1 MKATEFSL
9 RHPVTV
15 LIITMATIFFGI
27 YSYTHMGVER
37 MPNVEFPLVVVSTT
51 MEGASPAIMDSDVT
65 DILEARINTIEGI
78 KEMTSYSY
86 EGRSLIVVEFEMDRN
101 VDFAASDV
109 RGKVNMAQ
117 NSLPDD
123 CDVPQVD
130 KYDPNDR
137 PVMQIAI
144 KNDGRTSQKDMSRFV
159 DKIVQEQLQT
169 AKGVGRV
176 SLSGFSEREIDIWI
190 RPDDLERY
198 KLTQKDIR
206 TALYNKHVE
215 LPAGRVEGQMKE
227 YGIRIIGEYPD
238 ALQLES
244 LPIAVRNGAVV
255 RLRDVARV
263 EDTFKEKRSMAV
275 YEGKKTIIVQVRKQK
290 GANEVLL
297 SQRVKEKL
305 EYLNSIAPKGLT
317 LEVVRDNATFII
329 SSMDGV
335 FWDTIMAILLTSIIM
350 FAFLR
355 TLRATFI
362 AVISIPV
369 CLLGSIIFLN
379 WFGLTIN
386 NMSMMGI
393 SLAVGMV
400 VDATTVI
407 LENIYRH
414 KEQGKNA
421 FVASEEGT
429 NEVAFSVIA
438 GAATTLAVFLP
449 IAFMGGLMGRFFNT
463 FGITVAA
470 TISISLLVSVTL
482 TPYLASRLLGRNL
495 PPKKWQ
501 IAMEQPLINL
511 EKAYKKGL
519 AYCTS
524 HRRKTIYAAL
534 SFFVLGIII
543 AATLGS
549 EFFPKEDQ
557 GQIRAEFELP
567 ADTALNVTTEIT
579 RQAIEL
585 IQKDPAVAYTFGS
598 IGSGAGEEVYKS
610 TIQIKLIDRK
620 KRDNATVVQKRLR
633 GLLSRFKDANVKM
646 GGWGSSD
653 VTAVIHGPTSEVLA
667 EIGEKIKRDIEQDP
681 SCGLGDVIL
690 GLKMDKPRINL
701 YLNRA
706 LADDL
711 NISIRDLSTEM
722 LTWFTGDEIGTFNDG
737 GYRYKI
743 RLRSEAHAR
752 DSISEV
758 MRTLVQTK
766 TGEIIQA
773 DGLIT
778 PKIAPSPTV
787 ITRHDRQRS
796 IKIEANVYGIDP
808 GQGYKKLVELFNKY
822 QPHDGT
828 FSIAPSAETRQ
839 MQESFGHMMTALV
852 FAIILVYIVMAIQFE
867 SFLHPLTVM
876 FSLPL
881 MTAGSFGLLAMANVN
896 SSVMSI
902 MGLILLVGIV
912 VNNAIILVDF
922 INQLRERGMDK
933 VSAVLEAGP
942 LRLRAILMTTVS
954 TLIGAVPVALALSEG
969 GETRQPMSLA
979 IIGGLTTS
987 TLLTLF
993 VIPVIYLIFDDM
1005 KDKMGIKM
1013 RRYKA
1018 YLRYREIQSYKKDRD
1033 ANMTSLQDLI
1043 KTKIS
1048 KLLKKLKKT
1057 KSTKM
1062 FVVLLASVLTI
1073 VLASSSCIAETKTA
1087 QNDTKPT
1094 ADTAKEQAVNGL
1106 TLKDTIDIALKNNA
1120 SLRTL
1125 SQEIEKAK
1133 ASRLV
1138 ADVAFLPSLTISGS
1152 TERQKLPVVPA
1163 LNKYDSSEIGATLS
1177 QIIYSGGKVPAGVRQ
1192 AAAQYAMALAAYEE
1206 GKNETLKD
1214 VYKFYFNVVL
1224 WHDAVNI
1231 AEEAQKTAEA
1241 ILKETQ
1247 TKVKL
1252 GLANKLELIRAQ
1264 QQVAEGVAKV
1274 ADNKSNLRLAEANLY
1289 SFLGIPLKEKC
1300 SYLDAIFEPT
1310 VDLND
1315 EVSIATA
1322 RQHRYD
1328 LVRLR
1333 KQLDVQ
1339 KEQIKIE
1346 RSAMLP
1352 SLVAF
1357 AKGGYTNPYNREDN
1371 SGDTW
1376 SVGLT
1381 LDFPLFDRNVARR
1394 AVKIAKATLE
1404 QNKISLEQKELDIE
1418 NNVKTAI
1425 AEIKGFQ
1432 DALKSKKLAEEL
1444 AKESLRL
1451 ARLGYQEGVTQQVDL
1466 LKAQDDYEQA
1476 RYNYELSKNNYLLSV
1491 VGLKYIEGTLINW
1504 VNAENN

>member
-51 MEGASPAIMDSDVT
+51 MDGASPAIMDSDVT
-65 DILEARINTIEGI
+65 DVLEARINTIEGI

-86 EGRSLIVVEFEMDRN
+86 EGRSLIVIEFEMDRDI
-101 VDFAASDV
+101 DFAASDV

-130 KYDPNDR
+130 KYDPTDR

-176 SLSGFSEREIDIWI
+176 SLSGFSEREIDIWL

-215 LPAGRVEGQMKE
+215 LPAGRVEGPTKE

-238 ALQLES
+238 ATQLEN

-297 SQRVKEKL
+297 SKMVKEKL
-305 EYLNSIAPKGLT
+305 AQLNAIAPKGLS
-317 LEVVRDNATFII
+317 LEVVRDNSIFII
-329 SSMDGV
+329 NSMNGV

-414 KEQGKNA
+414 KELGKNA

-449 IAFMGGLMGRFFNT
+449 IAFMGGIMGRYFNT

-511 EKAYKKGL
+511 EKAYRKAL

-524 HRRKTIYAAL
+524 HRRKTMYAAFA
-534 SFFVLGIII
+534 FFILGLII
-543 AATLGS
+543 ASTLGS

-567 ADTALNVTTEIT
+567 ADSSLGVTTEIT

-610 TIQIKLIDRK
+610 TIQIKLVDRK

-633 GLLSRFKDANVKM
+633 ELLSRFKDANVKM
-646 GGWGSSD
+646 GSWGSSD
-653 VTAVIHGPTSEVLA
+653 VTAVIHGPTSEALA
-667 EIGEKIKRDIEQDP
+667 EIGEKMKRDIEQNP
-681 SCGLGDVIL
+681 SNGLADVIL

-711 NISIRDLSTEM
+711 DISIRDLSSEM
-722 LTWFTGDEIGTFNDG
+722 LTWFMGDQIGTFNDG

-752 DSISEV
+752 DDISEV
-758 MRTLVQTK
+758 LRTLIKTK

-773 DGLIT
+773 DGIIT
-778 PKIAPSPTV
+778 PEIGPSPTV

-796 IKIEANVYGIDP
+796 IKIEANVNGIDP

-828 FSIAPSAETRQ
+828 FSIVPSAETRQ
-839 MQESFGHMMTALV
+839 MQESSTHMMTALV

-867 SFLHPLTVM
+867 SFLHPFTVM

-896 SSVMSI
+896 SSVMSM

-933 VSAVLEAGP
+933 VAAVLEAGP

-993 VIPVIYLIFDDM
+993 VIPVIYLIFDDI
-1005 KDKMGIKM
+1005 KDRTGRKL

-1018 YLRYREIQSYKKDRD
+1018 YLRYKEIQSYKKDRE
-1033 ANMTSLQDLI
+1033 MTTSHVNAKNI
-1043 KTKIS
+1043 M
-1048 KLLKKLKKT
+1048 T
-1057 KSTKM
+1057 KSTKSNTTNILIV
-1062 FVVLLASVLTI
+1062 FLLSGLSLIFACRVCL
-1073 VLASSSCIAETKTA
+1073 AETKLQQPTQA
-1087 QNDTKPT
+1087 Q
-1094 ADTAKEQAVNGL
+1094 EIQMSEGL
-1106 TLKDTIDIALKNNA
+1106 TLQNAIDIALKNNA
-1120 SLRTL
+1120 NLRTL
-1125 SQEIEKAK
+1125 ALDVEKAK

-1138 ADVAFLPSLTISGS
+1138 ADVAFLPSLTIAGNA
-1152 TERQKLPVVPA
+1152 TRQKLPVVPA
-1163 LNKYDSSEIGATLS
+1163 LDKYTDTSVGATLT

-1192 AAAQYAMALAAYEE
+1192 IAAQYAMALATYEE
-1206 GKNETLKD
+1206 GKNDALRN
-1214 VYKFYFNVVL
+1214 VYKLYFDVVL
-1224 WHDAVNI
+1224 WHTAVEI
-1231 AEEAQKTAEA
+1231 AEDAKKTAEA

-1264 QQVAEGVAKV
+1264 QQVAESVAKV
-1274 ADNKSNLRLAEANLY
+1274 ADNKSDLRLAEANLY

-1300 SYLDAIFEPT
+1300 QYSDEIFEPS

-1315 EVSIATA
+1315 EASIATA

-1346 RSAMLP
+1346 RAALLP
-1352 SLVAF
+1352 TLSAF
-1357 AKGGYTNPYNREDN
+1357 AKGSYLNPYNRQDT

-1381 LDFPLFDRNVARR
+1381 LDVPLFDRNVARR

-1404 QNKISLEQKELDIE
+1404 QNKISLTQKELDIE

-1425 AEIKGFQ
+1425 AEILGFQ
-1432 DALKSKKLAEEL
+1432 DAVKSKKLAEDL

-1451 ARLGYQEGVTQQVDL
+1451 ARLGYKEGVTQQVDL
-1466 LKAQDDYEQA
+1466 LKAQDDYAQA
-1476 RYNYELSKNNYLLSV
+1476 QYNYEMAKKNYLMAV
-1491 VGLKYIEGTLINW
+1491 VALKYVEGTLINW
-1504 VNAENN
+1504 TNGQTMPNGQN

>member
-15 LIITMATIFFGI
+15 LIVTLSTIFFGI
-27 YSYTHMGVER
+27 YSYKHMGVER
-37 MPNVEFPLVVVSTT
+37 MPNVDFPLVVVSTT

-86 EGRSLIVVEFEMDRN
+86 EGKSLIVVEFELDRN
-101 VDFAASDV
+101 IDFAAADV
-109 RGKVNMAQ
+109 RGKVNIAQ
-117 NSLPDD
+117 DSLPDD

-130 KYDPNDR
+130 KFDPSDR
-137 PVMQIAI
+137 PVMQVAI

-169 AKGVGRV
+169 ASGVGRV

-206 TALYNKHVE
+206 NALYNKHVE
-215 LPAGRVEGQMKE
+215 LPAGRVESKSKE

-238 ALQLES
+238 ALQLEG

-275 YEGKKTIIVQVRKQK
+275 YEGKRTIIVQIRKQK
-290 GANEVLL
+290 GANEVKL
-297 SQRVKEKL
+297 SKMVREKIDH
-305 EYLNSIAPKGLT
+305 LNKIAPKGLT

-329 SSMDGV
+329 NSMDGV
-335 FWDTIMAILLTSIIM
+335 FWDTVMAVLLTAFIM

-355 TLRATFI
+355 TWRATFI

-369 CLLGSIIFLN
+369 CLFGTFIFLN

-414 KEQGKNA
+414 KEEGKTA
-421 FVASEEGT
+421 FVAAEDGT

-449 IAFMGGLMGRFFNT
+449 IAFMGGMMGRFFNT
-463 FGITVAA
+463 FGITVAS
-470 TISISLLVSVTL
+470 TISISLIVSVTL

-501 IAMEQPLINL
+501 VAMEKPLIDL
-511 EKAYKKGL
+511 EHAYRKGL

-524 HRRKTIYAAL
+524 HRRRTIYAAL
-534 SFFVLGIII
+534 AFFLFGIVI
-543 AATLGS
+543 ASTLGS
-549 EFFPKEDQ
+549 EFYPKEDQ
-557 GQIRAEFELP
+557 GLLRVEFELP
-567 ADTALNVTTEIT
+567 ADTSLDVTTEIT
-579 RQAIEL
+579 REAINV
-585 IQKDPAVAYTFGS
+585 IRQDPAVAYTFGS

-610 TIQIKLIDRK
+610 TLQIKLVDRS
-620 KRDNATVVQKRLR
+620 KRENATIVQNRLR
-633 GLLSRFKDANVKM
+633 TILSRFKDANVKL

-653 VTAVIHGPTSEVLA
+653 ITAVIHGPTSEELA
-667 EIGEKIKRDIEQDP
+667 EIGEKIKKDIEQNP
-681 SCGLGDVIL
+681 SCGLTDVIL

-711 NISIRDLSTEM
+711 DISIRDLSTEM
-722 LTWFTGDEIGTFNDG
+722 LTWFMGDEIGTFNDG

-743 RLRSEAHAR
+743 RLRSEAHTR
-752 DSISEV
+752 SDVTDV
-758 MRTLVQTK
+758 MRTLMQTK

-773 DGLIT
+773 DGLIRSE
-778 PKIAPSPTV
+778 IAPSPTV

-796 IKIEANVYGIDP
+796 IKIEANVKGIDP
-808 GQGYKKLVELFNKY
+808 GQGYTKLVELFEKY

-828 FSIAPSAETRQ
+828 FDIAPSAETKN
-839 MQESFGHMMTALV
+839 MQESFSHMMTALV

-867 SFLHPLTVM
+867 SFLHPFTVM

-881 MTAGSFGLLAMANVN
+881 MTAGAFGLLAIANVHN
-896 SSVMSI
+896 SVMSI

-922 INQLRERGMDK
+922 INQLREKGRDK
-933 VSAVLEAGP
+933 VTAVLEAGP

-1005 KDKMGIKM
+1005 KDKWDAKI
-1013 RRYKA
+1013 RRFSA
-1018 YLRYREIQSYKKDRD
+1018 YLRYRETLSYKNEEGIDVMK
-1033 ANMTSLQDLI
+1033 SKI
-1043 KTKIS
+1043 KAFS
-1048 KLLKKLKKT
+1048 DWLKKT
-1057 KSTKM
+1057 FKKNSTKM
-1062 FVVLLASVLTI
+1062 LLVFLLTS
-1073 VLASSSCIAETKTA
+1073 LALTLATPKVIAEEIMPSGSLSLQA
-1087 QNDTKPT
+1087 
-1094 ADTAKEQAVNGL
+1094 AIDTA
-1106 TLKDTIDIALKNNA
+1106 LKHNS
-1120 SLRTL
+1120 SLL
-1125 SQEIEKAK
+1125 SLAQEIEKAK

-1152 TERQKLPVVPA
+1152 ATRQKLAVVPA
-1163 LNKYDSSEIGATLS
+1163 LDKYTNSEINATLT
-1177 QIIYSGGKVPAGVRQ
+1177 QVLYSGGKVPASVRQ
-1192 AAAQYAMALAAYEE
+1192 SAAQYAMALAGYEE
-1206 GKNETLKD
+1206 GKNQAIKS
-1214 VYKFYFNVVL
+1214 VYKLYFNVVL
-1224 WHDAVNI
+1224 WQDAVNI
-1231 AEEAQKTAEA
+1231 AEEAKKTSEA
-1241 ILKETQ
+1241 LLKETQ
-1247 TKVKL
+1247 VKVKL
-1252 GLANKLELIRAQ
+1252 GLANKLELIRAEQ
-1264 QQVAEGVAKV
+1264 QLADSVAKI
-1274 ADNKSNLRLAEANLY
+1274 ANNKSALRQSEGELY
-1289 SFLGIPLKEKC
+1289 SFLGVPLNEDC
-1300 SYLDAIFEPT
+1300 EYLDRIFEPD

-1315 EVSIATA
+1315 KVSVETA
-1322 RQHRYD
+1322 KKNRYD
-1328 LVRLR
+1328 LVKLQ
-1333 KQLDVQ
+1333 KQLKYQ
-1339 KEQIKIE
+1339 KEQIRIE

-1352 SLVAF
+1352 TLSAF
-1357 AKGGYTNPYNREDN
+1357 AKGGYSNPYNREDK
-1371 SGDTW
+1371 SGDSW
-1376 SVGLT
+1376 SVGLN
-1381 LDFPLFDRNVARR
+1381 LEVPLFDRNVARHG
-1394 AVKIAKATLE
+1394 VKVARATLE
-1404 QNKISLEQKELDIE
+1404 QNKITLAQKELDIE
-1418 NNVKTAI
+1418 NDVKTAI
-1425 AEIKGFQ
+1425 ASIISYK
-1432 DALKSKKLAEEL
+1432 DAVKSKKLAMDL

-1451 ARLGYQEGVTQQVDL
+1451 ARLGYNEGVTQQVDL
-1466 LKAQDDYEQA
+1466 LQAQNDYEDA
-1476 RYNYELSKNNYLLSV
+1476 CYTYDTTRNLYLMAV
-1491 VGLKYIEGTLINW
+1491 INLKYTEGTLVNW
-1504 VNAENN
+1504 IDQGQKTNLGD

>member
-15 LIITMATIFFGI
+15 LIVTISTIFFGI

-37 MPNVEFPLVVVSTT
+37 MPNVDFPLVVVSTT

-86 EGRSLIVVEFEMDRN
+86 EGKSLIVVEFELDRN
-101 VDFAASDV
+101 IDFAAADV
-109 RGKVNMAQ
+109 RGKVNIAQ
-117 NSLPDD
+117 DSLPDD

-130 KYDPNDR
+130 KFDPSDR
-137 PVMQIAI
+137 PVMQVAI

-169 AKGVGRV
+169 ASGVGRV

-206 TALYNKHVE
+206 NALYNKHVE
-215 LPAGRVEGQMKE
+215 LPAGRVESKSKE

-238 ALQLES
+238 ALQLEG

-275 YEGKKTIIVQVRKQK
+275 YEGKKTIIVQIRKQK
-290 GANEVLL
+290 GANEVKL
-297 SQRVKEKL
+297 SKMVREKIDH
-305 EYLNSIAPKGLT
+305 LNKIAPKGLT

-329 SSMDGV
+329 NSMDGV
-335 FWDTIMAILLTSIIM
+335 FWDTVMAVLLTAFIM

-355 TLRATFI
+355 TWRATFI
-362 AVISIPV
+362 AVICIPV
-369 CLLGSIIFLN
+369 CLFGTFIFLN

-414 KEQGKNA
+414 KEEGKTA
-421 FVASEEGT
+421 FVAAEDGT

-449 IAFMGGLMGRFFNT
+449 IAFMGGMMGRFFNT
-463 FGITVAA
+463 FGITVAS
-470 TISISLLVSVTL
+470 TISISLIVSVTL

-501 IAMEQPLINL
+501 IAMEKPLINL
-511 EKAYKKGL
+511 EHAYRKGL
-519 AYCTS
+519 AYCVN
-524 HRRKTIYAAL
+524 HRRRTIYAAL
-534 SFFVLGIII
+534 AFFVFGLVI
-543 AATLGS
+543 ASTLGS
-549 EFFPKEDQ
+549 EFYPKEDQ
-557 GQIRAEFELP
+557 GQLRVEFELP
-567 ADTALNVTTEIT
+567 ADTSLDVTTQIT
-579 RQAIEL
+579 REAINV
-585 IQKDPAVAYTFGS
+585 IRQDPAVAYTFGS

-610 TIQIKLIDRK
+610 TLQIKLVDRS
-620 KRDNATVVQKRLR
+620 KRENATIVQDRLR
-633 GLLSRFKDANVKM
+633 EVLSRFKDANVKL

-653 VTAVIHGPTSEVLA
+653 ITAVLHGPTSEQLA
-667 EIGEKIKRDIEQDP
+667 EIGEKIKKEIEQNP
-681 SCGLGDVIL
+681 SWGLTDVIL

-711 NISIRDLSTEM
+711 DISVRDLSTEM
-722 LTWFTGDEIGTFNDG
+722 LTWFMGDEIGTFNDG

-743 RLRSEAHAR
+743 RLRSEAHTR
-752 DSISEV
+752 KDVTDV
-758 MRTLVQTK
+758 MRTLMQTK

-773 DGLIT
+773 DGLIRSE
-778 PKIAPSPTV
+778 IAPSPTV

-796 IKIEANVYGIDP
+796 IKIEANVKGIDP
-808 GQGYKKLVELFNKY
+808 GQGYKNLVQLFEKY

-828 FSIAPSAETRQ
+828 FDIAPSAETKN
-839 MQESFGHMMTALV
+839 MQESFTHMMTALV

-867 SFLHPLTVM
+867 SFLHPFTVM

-881 MTAGSFGLLAMANVN
+881 MTAGAFGLLAVANVRN
-896 SSVMSI
+896 SVMSI

-922 INQLRERGMDK
+922 INQLRDRGKDK
-933 VSAVLEAGP
+933 VTAVLEAGP

-993 VIPVIYLIFDDM
+993 VIPVIYLIFDDI
-1005 KDKMGIKM
+1005 KDKWALKM
-1013 RRYKA
+1013 RRFSA
-1018 YLRYREIQSYKKDRD
+1018 YLRYKEALSYQKDRE
-1033 ANMTSLQDLI
+1033 ADLT
-1043 KTKIS
+1043 KSKTNSKNNFGKNSTKI
-1048 KLLKKLKKT
+1048 
-1057 KSTKM
+1057 
-1062 FVVLLASVLTI
+1062 FIVFLLASLALSCVCPR
-1073 VLASSSCIAETKTA
+1073 VLAEQSVPPQKLTLQEAV
-1087 QNDTKPT
+1087 
-1094 ADTAKEQAVNGL
+1094 DTA
-1106 TLKDTIDIALKNNA
+1106 LKHNS
-1120 SLRTL
+1120 SLL
-1125 SQEIEKAK
+1125 SLEQEIEKAK

-1138 ADVAFLPSLTISGS
+1138 ADATFLPSLTISGS
-1152 TERQKLPVVPA
+1152 ATRQKLAVVPA
-1163 LNKYDSSEIGATLS
+1163 LDKYTNSEINATLT
-1177 QIIYSGGKVPAGVRQ
+1177 QVLFSGGKVPASVRQ
-1192 AAAQYAMALAAYEE
+1192 SAAQYAMALAGYEE
-1206 GKNETLKD
+1206 GKNQAIKS
-1214 VYKFYFNVVL
+1214 VYKLYFSVVL
-1224 WHDAVNI
+1224 WQDAVNI
-1231 AEEAQKTAEA
+1231 AEEAKKTSETL
-1241 ILKETQ
+1241 LKETQ
-1247 TKVKL
+1247 VKVKL
-1252 GLANKLELIRAQ
+1252 GLANKLELIRAEQ
-1264 QQVAEGVAKV
+1264 QLADSVAKI
-1274 ADNKSNLRLAEANLY
+1274 ANIKSSLRQSEGELY
-1289 SFLGIPLKEKC
+1289 SFLGVPLNTDCEYPDK
-1300 SYLDAIFEPT
+1300 IFEPE

-1315 EVSIATA
+1315 KASVETA
-1322 RQHRYD
+1322 KKNRYD
-1328 LVRLR
+1328 LVKLQ
-1333 KQLDVQ
+1333 KQLKYQ
-1339 KEQIKIE
+1339 KEQIRIE

-1352 SLVAF
+1352 TLSAF
-1357 AKGGYTNPYNREDN
+1357 AKGGYSNPYNREDK
-1371 SGDTW
+1371 SGDSW
-1376 SVGLT
+1376 SVGLS
-1381 LDFPLFDRNVARR
+1381 LDVPIFDRNVARHG
-1394 AVKIAKATLE
+1394 VKVARATLE
-1404 QNKISLEQKELDIE
+1404 QNKITLAQKELDIE
-1418 NNVKTAI
+1418 NDVKTAI
-1425 AEIKGFQ
+1425 ASIISYK
-1432 DALKSKKLAEEL
+1432 DAVKSKKLAMDL

-1451 ARLGYQEGVTQQVDL
+1451 ARLGYNEGVTQQVDL
-1466 LKAQDDYEQA
+1466 LKAQNDYEDA
-1476 RYNYELSKNNYLLSV
+1476 CYTYDTTRNLYLMAV
-1491 VGLKYIEGTLINW
+1491 INLKYTEGTLVNW
-1504 VNAENN
+1504 VDQKTNLGD